1 VGGFNLNFDMK
12 KNIKIFCTLGPSTLN
27 KDFLKFSNQKISL
40 LRINM
45 SHVEMHGLKQML
57 KFIMKF
63 SKVPICIDT
72 EGAQIRTRT
81 RRKRFIK
88 KNKKLK
94 IFKKSNDF
102 MIYPPE
108 AFNKV
113 RLNDILNIGFDGLEV
128 QIIKKSLSKI
138 ICKTLNEGILDNN
151 KGIHVVNRF
160 IKLNFITE
168 KDKEAINIAKQMQ
181 IKHFA
186 LSFTNSKNDIHKFSK
201 LLPGVNKIFKIE
213 SKTAI
218 KNLNEILS
226 SGSSFLIDRGDLSK
240 NISTVMLPAIQ
251 RKIFKNAIRK
261 KKKVYVATNF
271 LESMGEK
278 KYPTLA
284 EANDIYNTLEMGGAG
299 LVLASE
305 TAVGK
310 YPKECVNFLRK
321 MIKTFNKNRPRL

>member
-1 VGGFNLNFDMK
+1 MK

-27 KDFLKFSNQKISL
+27 KDFLKFSNKKISL

-45 SHVEMHGLKQML
+45 SHVEIHRLKSML
-57 KFIMKF
+57 KFIKKF

-81 RRKRFIK
+81 RGKRFIK

-94 IFKKSNDF
+94 IFKKSSDF
-102 MIYPPE
+102 TIYPPE

-113 RLNDILNIGFDGLEV
+113 RLNDVLNIGFDGLEV
-128 QIIKKSLSKI
+128 KVIKKELSKM

-151 KGIHVVNRF
+151 KGIHVVNRY

-186 LSFTNSKNDIHKFSK
+186 LSFTNSKNDIYKFNK
-201 LLPGVNKIFKIE
+201 LLNNMTKIFKIE

-226 SGSSFLIDRGDLSK
+226 TGSSFLIDRGDLSK
-240 NISTVMLPAIQ
+240 NISTVMLPVIQ
-251 RKIFKNAIRK
+251 RKIFRNAIKK

-305 TAVGK
+305 TAIGK
-310 YPKECVNFLRK
+310 YPKECVNFLKK
-321 MIKTFNKNRPRL
+321 MIKTFNKIRPRL